1 MSERGRFIVVEGGEG
16 CGKSTQAKR
25 LASTLGA
32 VLTREPGGTDIGLA
46 LRALLLDPE
55 TRDLDDR
62 AEMLLMAAD
71 RAQHV
76 ATVIEPALAA
86 GRDVVCDRFVGSS
99 VAYQGYGRGIPTED
113 VLAASRI
120 ATRGLEPD
128 LVVLLVVSPE
138 VSALRLGAELDRFES
153 AGEGFHSRVLEG
165 FGAQAEAD
173 QSRWAVVDGVG
184 SRDEVARRIA
194 TVVAERLAVRG

>member
-1 MSERGRFIVVEGGEG
+1 MSARGRFIVVEGGEG

-25 LASTLGA
+25 LAASLSA
-32 VLTREPGGTDIGLA
+32 VLTREPGGTDIGVA
-46 LRALLLDPE
+46 LRALLLDPA
-55 TRDLDDR
+55 TQNLDDR

-86 GRDVVCDRFVGSS
+86 GRDVVCDRFVGST
-99 VAYQGYGRGIPTED
+99 VAYQGYGRGIPTEE

-128 LVVLLVVSPE
+128 LVVLLVVPPE
-138 VSALRLGAELDRFES
+138 LSARRLGTDLDRFES

-165 FGAQAEAD
+165 FRAQAETD
-173 QSRWAVVDGVG
+173 PSRWAVVEGVG
-184 SRDEVARRIA
+184 TRDEVAQRVA
-194 TVVAERLAVRG
+194 AVVAERLAARG

>member
-173 QSRWAVVDGVG
+173 PSRWAVVDGVG